1 MYSREDVLF
10 LLDEGDSVGAY
21 EKRGV
26 VRLSSHD
33 AGMEALGSTL
43 DRVQQGEVFH
53 RECVC
58 VCVCSYMDLSIFRFV
73 FGTALETYQL
83 KMQ

>member
-58 VCVCSYMDLSIFRFV
+58 VCVCVATWTLAFLGLYLV
-73 FGTALETYQL
+73 QL
-83 KMQ
+83 